1 MANKEST
8 AVNALI
14 DLAQAKPVSGKT
26 SPGDELFRAPK
37 QPQPPAPLPRL
48 RAPGGTSQLQLR
60 DVPAS
65 KVRMMHAP
73 TNGGVIPSIKRA
85 DQPMPVAPTTR
96 PSGTPSPTFT
106 TTKQAAAVPAPRPR
120 ASVPPRPST
129 IPPPMPA
136 AAAAKPVVRVT
147 AQPIPKPVAQP
158 PSRPNEGARVDAIA
172 SGANPFAAMPTFTP
186 PRTLALDMTG
196 DVVTAESWFE
206 SSRAVE
212 KFDDETFVGTA
223 PVVRLERRRKLVVL
237 KIVATSVVFVVI
249 GVVIGAYIAF
259 HGEPESRAAT
269 VAKSTTPPKT
279 IVQPMPAQPVA
290 APAVEVAPVLK
301 LADVRIDSAP
311 AGATV
316 MLVDNGKQSFLGTTP
331 IATSLDPSRSYD
343 VVFTLDGRPTK
354 TTHFDPSA
362 SQHLEVAFDKPVVAP
377 TPTPEPVAIAQ
388 PSPKPAPT
396 PAPAPVHHVAA
407 RAPAGQIA
415 DPGFE
420 GALTGNGTLMV
431 STKPPCDIVI
441 DGQSTGLHTP
451 QRAIP
456 LSAGAHKVTF
466 VNAAEHINKTVSVS
480 VSADHTT
487 KLIKDLLN

>member
-14 DLAQAKPVSGKT
+14 DLAQGKPVVGKS
-26 SPGDELFRAPK
+26 SPGDDLFRAPK

-48 RAPGGTSQLQLR
+48 RAPGGTSQLQLH

-65 KVRMMHAP
+65 KVRMMNAP

-85 DQPMPVAPTTR
+85 DQPMPVAPTPR
-96 PSGTPSPTFT
+96 PSGTPSPTLNA
-106 TTKQAAAVPAPRPR
+106 KQTVPPPRPR
-120 ASVPPRPST
+120 ASVPPPRARAT
-129 IPPPMPA
+129 TVPPPMPVA
-136 AAAAKPVVRVT
+136 AAPAAKPVVRVT

-186 PRTLALDMTG
+186 PRALALDMTG

-206 SSRAVE
+206 SSRAIE
-212 KFDDETFVGTA
+212 KFEEETFVGTA
-223 PVVRLERRRKLVVL
+223 PVVRIERRRKLVLL

-259 HGEPESRAAT
+259 HGEPDARATTIAKASTSTSAT
-269 VAKSTTPPKT
+269 APKT
-279 IVQPMPAQPVA
+279 IVQQLPVA
-290 APAVEVAPVLK
+290 PAEPAPVPK
-301 LADVRIDSAP
+301 LTDVRIDSTP

-316 MLVDNGKQSFLGTTP
+316 TLVDNGKQSLLGSTP

-343 VVFTLDGRPTK
+343 VVFALEGRPNK
-354 TTHFDPSA
+354 LMHFEPSA
-362 SQHLEVAFDKPVVAP
+362 SQHLEATFDKPALAPVAVAP
-377 TPTPEPVAIAQ
+377 KPAST
-388 PSPKPAPT
+388 PAPT
-396 PAPAPVHHVAA
+396 PVQHHVAA
-407 RAPAGQIA
+407 RASVGQIA

-420 GALTGNGTLMV
+420 GSSGNGTLMV

-456 LSAGAHKVTF
+456 LSAGAHKITF

-487 KLIKDLLN
+487 KLIKDLLGD